1 MMKIECSED
10 DMRLFNPRMCP
21 TIVEDL
27 DGEND
32 TPVPEDNGKGRQVFG
47 TLNFENISSVQSNFI
62 SGFDELNQ
70 DLQDV
75 SL

>member
-32 TPVPEDNGKGRQVFG
+32 TPVPEDNGKGR
-47 TLNFENISSVQSNFI
+47 
-62 SGFDELNQ
+62 
-70 DLQDV
+70 
-75 SL
+75 